1 MTPTPMLAQTPS
13 KRAKLSF
20 NDSIEVYYY
29 PENMEQH
36 AHHFRYDSNELEE
49 SADDLVSDQEVQE
62 DTDPDFE
69 GMLLDYIKKKII
81 PSLNQKSSA
90 KKRARRSLC
99 SAPTMQNLNTMMLD
113 YDECLEEGTNSDSSV
128 TTNENTMATNNIG
141 SSDISGIQSPRLRR
155 RKAISFEPSSREDSD
170 NEGVT
175 SLLEEKK
182 LNSASPIL
190 YKQT

>member
-1 MTPTPMLAQTPS
+1 MTPTPRLAQAPA

-49 SADDLVSDQEVQE
+49 SADDDLASDQEVQE

-81 PSLNQKSSA
+81 PNLSQKSST
-90 KKRARRSLC
+90 KKRAARRSLC

-113 YDECLEEGTNSDSSV
+113 YDDGCIEEGTNSDSSV

-141 SSDISGIQSPRLRR
+141 SSDISGI
-155 RKAISFEPSSREDSD
+155 
-170 NEGVT
+170 
-175 SLLEEKK
+175 
-182 LNSASPIL
+182 
-190 YKQT
+190 